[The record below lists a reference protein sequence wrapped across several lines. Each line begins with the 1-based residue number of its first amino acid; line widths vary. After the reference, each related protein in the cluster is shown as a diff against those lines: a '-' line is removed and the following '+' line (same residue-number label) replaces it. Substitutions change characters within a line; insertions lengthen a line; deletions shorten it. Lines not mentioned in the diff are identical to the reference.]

1 MHMDCDSK
9 MQGGSIFSLLVRRVK
24 HLQALARAYQ
34 QDPGLVGAKQ
44 LTILRAHVENIWN
57 AYTDAF
63 GRKAVKEENQSVVT
77 TSDESDSDID
87 EDGEILEPD
96 HDVLQEMGDENV
108 RLTSK
113 MMDQADEKR
122 EEAFDALEKGD
133 LQRALD
139 LFTEAVKLNPQS
151 SVMYVNRASI
161 FVKLKKPTAAIRD
174 CNKASEINPK
184 SALPYK
190 WRGKAYILLGQWNK
204 AAEDFTRACQ
214 WDCDEE
220 TNALLQMVQLRLQKI
235 AEYNQK
241 CKQKQELKDIQ
252 EQLEKVRLAL
262 EEQES
267 IQREENSWDQMA
279 RAGRKHLKFFFMLLD
294 PRMLMAFLD
303 VVWNPE
309 NIYKYRKKP
318 FLIRLTRK
326 P

>member
-1 MHMDCDSK
+1 MD
-9 MQGGSIFSLLVRRVK
+9 LRRRVK
-24 HLQALARAYQ
+24 HLQTLAHEYQ
-34 QDPGLVGAKQ
+34 QDPGLMGTKQ
-44 LTILRAHVENIWN
+44 LTILQAHVENIWN

-63 GRKAVKEENQSVVT
+63 GRKADKEENKSEVT

-87 EDGEILEPD
+87 EDGEILEPG

-108 RLTSK
+108 RLTSE

-122 EEAFDALEKGD
+122 EEAFDALEEGD
-133 LQRALD
+133 LQRALE
-139 LFTEAVKLNPQS
+139 LFTEAIKLNPQS
-151 SVMYVNRASI
+151 SVMYINRASV

-174 CNKASEINPK
+174 CNKASEINSK

-190 WRGKAYILLGQWNK
+190 WRGKAYILLGQWKK

-220 TNALLQMVQLRLQKI
+220 TNALLQMVRLRLQKI

-241 CKQKQELKDIQ
+241 YEQKQKLKAIQ
-252 EQLEKVRLAL
+252 ERLEKVRLAL

-267 IQREENSWDQMA
+267 IQREKNSWDEMA
-279 RAGRKHLKFFFMLLD
+279 RAGRKHLKFLFMLLD
-294 PRMLMAFLD
+294 PRMLMSFLD

-309 NIYKYRKKP
+309 NIYKYRKKN
-318 FLIRLTRK
+318 FLIKLTRK